1 MKITCLIPSLFLGIA
16 LSAAALPAQAQT
28 VPAPAEF
35 YFDEDRSTTQ
45 PIIAVRGE
53 GDAVVDRLAKMIERD
68 PRATEP
74 TLQLAGI
81 AMKGGREE
89 LGRSLYTRA
98 IGGLDRNSRLM
109 RPARWNYGWDLYRA
123 GDASGALAQWAVLA
137 EPGPIR
143 GEWLPTTL
151 AMALWKLDRKDEA
164 VKWYA
169 AAVRTYP
176 DRWSSP
182 ADIAALLPDWREEDR
197 ATLIEVQRAWA
208 ANPPT
213 WP

>member
-1 MKITCLIPSLFLGIA
+1 MKPIRMMIPLSGLLG
-16 LSAAALPAQAQT
+16 LLLPVTAAFAQT
-28 VPAPAEF
+28 VPAPSEF
-35 YFDEDRSTTQ
+35 YFDEDRSTAQ

-53 GDAVVDRLAKMIERD
+53 GDALVDRLARMIERD
-68 PRATEP
+68 PRAREP
-74 TLQLAGI
+74 MLQLAGI
-81 AMKGGREE
+81 AMKSDREA
-89 LGRSLYTRA
+89 LGRDLYARA
-98 IGGLDRNSRLM
+98 MAGLDRNNRLM

-182 ADIAALLPDWREEDR
+182 ADVAALLPDWREEDR

>member
-1 MKITCLIPSLFLGIA
+1 MKIIPLISRLLLGSVLTITA
-16 LSAAALPAQAQT
+16 IEGHAQT
-28 VPAPAEF
+28 VPSPAEF
-35 YFDEDRSTTQ
+35 YFDEDRGTVQ

-53 GDAVVDRLAKMIERD
+53 GDAMVERLAKTVERD
-68 PRATEP
+68 PRATAP
-74 TLQLAGI
+74 MLQLAGI

-98 IGGLDRNSRLM
+98 IAGLDRSNRLM

-123 GDASGALAQWAVLA
+123 GDASGALEQWAPLA
-137 EPGPIR
+137 DAGPIR

-164 VKWYA
+164 VQWYA
-169 AAVRTYP
+169 AAVRTHP
-176 DRWSSP
+176 NRWSSP
-182 ADIAALLPDWREEDR
+182 SDIAALLPDWREEER
-197 ATLIEVQRAWA
+197 TTLIEVQRAWA
-208 ANPPT
+208 ANPPS